1 MNEVG
6 PSKQFTGPQMAQIY
20 ADDRDATEAAGDSA
34 VGPRDRQAHLRKSA
48 RSTDSFGPILPRE
61 IEVHIEELVLHGYAP
76 GDRWEIGDAVER
88 ELRTLLATKGIP
100 ARWLS
105 GPKRLDAGAMPGFGL
120 TNPSLT
126 GAEIGAAVSRGGERR

>member
-6 PSKQFTGPQMAQIY
+6 PSKQFT
-20 ADDRDATEAAGDSA
+20 
-34 VGPRDRQAHLRKSA
+34 
-48 RSTDSFGPILPRE
+48 GPILPRE
-61 IEVHIEELVLHGYAP
+61 IEVHIEELVLHGFAP
-76 GDRWEIGDAVER
+76 GDRWKIGDAVDR

-105 GPKRLDAGAMPGFGL
+105 GPERLDAGAMPGSSL

-126 GAEIGAAVSRGGERR
+126 GAEIGAAVYRGGERR